1 MRTKGKDASQDA
13 KDRQET
19 NARERKAVKRDGFK
33 AYERKPF
40 QLMR

>member
-1 MRTKGKDASQDA
+1 MKA
-13 KDRQET
+13 KDKAASEAAT
-19 NARERKAVKRDGFK
+19 REKKAVKRDGLK